1 MPTWRFLTFQ
11 DANRPTIE
19 QLIFFHDHT
28 IVILTII
35 IISISYVIIRI
46 LIIKKFDITFMERQ
60 EIERIWTITPAL
72 ALILIAFPSIKI
84 LYLIEDTKDTT
95 LTIKVIGHQWY
106 WSYENNI
113 EKEDNEI
120 DAFIEERNII
130 RLLKCSESIKIPTHL
145 TSQAIVRSADVI
157 HSWTVPTIN
166 IKVDA
171 IPGRLNQVFLTPKR
185 SGIFTGQCS
194 EICGINHSFIPI
206 IIKSI
211 PINKMI

>member
-1 MPTWRFLTFQ
+1 MPTWSFLTFQ
-11 DANRPTIE
+11 DANSPTIE

-35 IISISYVIIRI
+35 IISISYVIVII
-46 LIIKKFDITFMERQ
+46 LIIKKFDITFIERQ

-84 LYLIEDTKDTT
+84 LYLIEDTKDATI
-95 LTIKVIGHQWY
+95 TIKVMGHQWY

-113 EKEDNEI
+113 EKEDSEI

-130 RLLKCSESIKIPTHL
+130 RLLKCSGSIKIPTHL

-157 HSWTVPTIN
+157 HSWTIPTMN

-211 PINKMI
+211 PINKII